1 MRTDN
6 AIKQDGINALAEKL
20 DIIEIERFFMLIN
33 KENFDYTKWRKDLYE
48 NLSVEDLSKRAMDY
62 INKS

>member
-6 AIKQDGINALAEKL
+6 AIKQAGISALAEKL

-33 KENFDYTKWRKDLYE
+33 KENFDYTKWRKNLYE
-48 NLSVEDLSKRAMDY
+48 NLSVDDLSKRAMDY
-62 INKS
+62 INK